1 MVIRASYVK
10 HGAIGSRAA
19 LSAPRMYAEGAMII
33 DTGYDL
39 VTIAAAL
46 WCVGGGNLG
55 INRSTAHDPTA
66 SRIAAVRSNACRIR

>member
-1 MVIRASYVK
+1 
-10 HGAIGSRAA
+10 
-19 LSAPRMYAEGAMII
+19 MYAEGAMII